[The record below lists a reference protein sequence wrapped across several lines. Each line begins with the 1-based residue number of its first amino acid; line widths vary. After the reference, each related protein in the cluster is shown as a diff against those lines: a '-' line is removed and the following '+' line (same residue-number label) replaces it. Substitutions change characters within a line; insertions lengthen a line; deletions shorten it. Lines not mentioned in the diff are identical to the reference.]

1 MNLIKTLFFTLIL
14 GALNQETNAQKIDY
28 LDIQDSLTTLTCGK
42 QDKDLVNRTALKLE
56 AFDTNVLSKNIQQY
70 YYDLGFAYYV
80 QYGFTNDTNL
90 LRKSI
95 KTYEK
100 ALYHNPKYSAALWN
114 IALGYY
120 FLNNCPKSLYYL
132 NRHKK
137 ATPKKRWMKD
147 QFISIEK
154 KCGK

>member
-28 LDIQDSLTTLTCGK
+28 L
-42 QDKDLVNRTALKLE
+42 DLVNRTALKLE